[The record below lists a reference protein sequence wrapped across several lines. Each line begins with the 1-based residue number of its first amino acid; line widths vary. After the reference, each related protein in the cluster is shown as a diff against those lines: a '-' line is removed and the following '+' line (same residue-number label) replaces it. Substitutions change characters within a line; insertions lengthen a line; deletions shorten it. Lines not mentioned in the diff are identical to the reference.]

1 MLVPTG
7 PDATASA
14 GSVGGLVRRNSSLAT
29 RRLQEERRRVAL
41 AIGRKRL
48 LQSSTAGTNNNSAN
62 DGTACNNDD
71 RLLFRRGDDDNVTA
85 SNNFLEI
92 ASPYKAVAFLRD
104 DLVFASDDN
113 GRVDVV
119 RLPNTRGGRGSLVAS
134 RLGDP
139 DSTLQHSAPSLFALN
154 DGESFVMGLSGGEIR
169 VFATSSDTTWSNLGD
184 SNSSNSYMRQ
194 ALRVSGPRRK
204 YERADDPNKARSAA
218 GRSLCD
224 MLTAPSPNDRY
235 LQEICDWNQ
244 GRFPPARI
252 PHKTNTLSLAS
263 GLAATANSFA
273 FHEDSSCR
281 SLFAA
286 YVDPEFDCFSLR
298 VLDGRVS
305 SETTDVR
312 KTICVD
318 SNPLKKRYPNKNVF
332 EDISAITFVGDRTL
346 ATSHVARVG
355 KNQASNLIKLWDL
368 RMIREEDPTPAA
380 SAPFLPSFPFDEV
393 RGMESW
399 RETALIDKGNG
410 VVSPNGEE
418 VPTADFVVSRLV
430 GSVDGS
436 RLSITTNSL
445 SNDETFD
452 GHKMVDVCACST
464 LLVDPNQISK
474 VLHDAKLDSFQKSE
488 LNAFTPNLD
497 YLASY
502 QDKTDPVVM
511 LFDFNDHTIR
521 KKDSDGMT
529 KKKRKY
535 HDAMQASNECTP
547 GLDSCLAGKLDGI
560 VTDAIGIESKLSC
573 LSLDKHGTALV
584 GGSMDG
590 DLFLWG

>member
-14 GSVGGLVRRNSSLAT
+14 GSVGGLVRRNPSLAT
-29 RRLQEERRRVAL
+29 RRLQEERRRVGL

-48 LQSSTAGTNNNSAN
+48 LQSSTAGTNNSNNSAN

-92 ASPYKAVAFLRD
+92 ASSYKAVAFLRD
-104 DLVFASDDN
+104 DLVLASDDN
-113 GRVDVV
+113 GRVDAV
-119 RLPNTRGGRGSLVAS
+119 RLPARGGRGTLVAS

-139 DSTLQHSAPSLFALN
+139 DPTVQHSAPPLFALN
-154 DGESFVMGLSGGEIR
+154 DGESFAMGLSGGEVR
-169 VFATSSDTTWSNLGD
+169 VFATSRDTTWSNLGN
-184 SNSSNSYMRQ
+184 SNNSCNTYMRQ

-204 YERADDPNKARSAA
+204 YERANDPNKARSAEA
-218 GRSLCD
+218 RSLSD
-224 MLTAPSPNDRY
+224 MLKAPSPNDRY
-235 LQEICDWNQ
+235 LQEICDWNE
-244 GRFPPARI
+244 GRFPPPRI
-252 PHKTNTLSLAS
+252 PDKTNNLSLAA
-263 GLAATANSFA
+263 GLAVTANSFA
-273 FHEDSSCR
+273 FHEDSSSR

-305 SETTDVR
+305 SETSDVR
-312 KTICVD
+312 RTICVD
-318 SNPLKKRYPNKNVF
+318 SNPLKKRYLNRNVF

-368 RMIREEDPTPAA
+368 RMIREEACSSTP
-380 SAPFLPSFPFDEV
+380 FIPSFPFDEA

-399 RETALIDKGNG
+399 SQTAILGNG
-410 VVSPNGEE
+410 NIVVSSTSEE
-418 VPTADFVVSRLV
+418 VPAADFVISRLV

-445 SNDETFD
+445 SNHETFD
-452 GHKMVDVCACST
+452 GHRMVDSCASNT
-464 LLVDPNQISK
+464 LLMDPNHIGS
-474 VLHDAKLDSFQKSE
+474 VLNDAKLSSFQQSE

-497 YLASY
+497 FLASY
-502 QDKTDPVVM
+502 QESASDPVVM
-511 LFDFNDHTIR
+511 LFDLNNHTTK
-521 KKDSDGMT
+521 KKDLDGMA

-535 HDAMQASNECTP
+535 HDAMQASKESTP
-547 GLDSCLAGKLDGI
+547 EFDSCLVGKLEGT
-560 VTDAIGIESKLSC
+560 VTDSFGIESKLSC